1 MKVTVKLVQW
11 GMGMR
16 EGTVLEWHKQVG
28 DWVAEGEELVEVESD
43 KVTQDMTSP
52 AAGRLVDI
60 LVEPGQT
67 IPVRTP
73 IAVLES

>member
-1 MKVTVKLVQW
+1 MKVKVKLVQW

-16 EGTVLEWHKQVG
+16 EGTVLEWYKEVG
-28 DWVAEGEELVEVESD
+28 DWVDEGEELVEVESD

-52 AAGRLVDI
+52 TAGRLVEI